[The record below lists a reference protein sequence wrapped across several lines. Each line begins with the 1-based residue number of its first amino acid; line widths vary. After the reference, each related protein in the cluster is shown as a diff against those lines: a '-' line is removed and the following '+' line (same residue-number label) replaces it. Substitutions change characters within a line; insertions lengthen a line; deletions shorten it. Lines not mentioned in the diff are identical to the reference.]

1 MSAEAAV
8 ICIDGPSG
16 VGKGTL
22 SRSLASRLG
31 WQLLDSGA
39 LYRTVGFV
47 CRERGVALDDEH
59 GAQAVANTLSVRFEP
74 SPEGILVILDGR
86 DITASIRTEEGG
98 HGASA
103 VAAMPA
109 VRQALLGR
117 QRGMATPPGLVADGR
132 DMGTVVFPEAKL
144 KLFLT
149 ASAEARAE
157 RRFRQLQPTDDS
169 VSLARL
175 LEAIEQRDARDQ
187 ARSASPLVPASDA
200 VVIDSTVLSAEE
212 VLTEAWELVVA
223 KGIAA

>member
-1 MSAEAAV
+1 MNAEAVV

-39 LYRTVGFV
+39 LYRTVGFA
-47 CRERGVALDDEH
+47 CREQGVALDDER
-59 GAQAVANTLSVRFEP
+59 GARGVAEALRVQFKP
-74 SPEGILVILDGR
+74 SSEGVLVILDGR
-86 DITASIRTEEGG
+86 DITAAIRTEEGG
-98 HGASA
+98 QGASA

-109 VRQALLGR
+109 VREALLGR
-117 QRGMATPPGLVADGR
+117 QRGMAMPPGLVADGR

-157 RRFRQLQPTDDS
+157 RRFRQLQPTDDG

-175 LEAIEQRDARDQ
+175 LEAIKQRDARDQ

-200 VVIDSTVLSAEE
+200 VVIDSTALSADE
-212 VLTEAWELVVA
+212 VLCEAWDLVVA
-223 KGIAA
+223 RGLAK

>member
-1 MSAEAAV
+1 MSAEAVV

-39 LYRTVGFV
+39 LYRTVGFA
-47 CRERGVALDDEH
+47 CHEQGVALDDER
-59 GAQAVANTLSVRFEP
+59 GARGVAEALRVQFKP
-74 SPEGILVILDGR
+74 SSEGVLVILDGR
-86 DITASIRTEEGG
+86 DITAAIRTEEGG
-98 HGASA
+98 QGASA

-109 VRQALLGR
+109 VREALLAR
-117 QRGMATPPGLVADGR
+117 QRGMALPPGLVADGR

-157 RRFRQLQPTDDS
+157 RRLRQLQPTDDS

-175 LEAIEQRDARDQ
+175 LEALEQRDARDQ

-200 VVIDSTVLSAEE
+200 LVMDSTALSADEVLS
-212 VLTEAWELVVA
+212 EAWELVVA
-223 KGIAA
+223 RGLAK